1 MDPKQRLVQI
11 EQEKRQWQKYYEDE
25 ERRIE
30 EEYVRREAE
39 IDEELKEGTKILYAQ
54 GSQGNFLYEK
64 ILDRPGIEPVTLS
77 MVMLNTRAFTA
88 SAIWAL
94 DCITYKAERVSRL

>member
-39 IDEELKEGTKILYAQ
+39 IDEELKEGLRKIRLEFFERREALKRQYS
-54 GSQGNFLYEK
+54 GDSSCEK
-64 ILDRPGIEPVTLS
+64 ACNKSS
-77 MVMLNTRAFTA
+77 MQYVCTN
-88 SAIWAL
+88 
-94 DCITYKAERVSRL
+94 DQ